1 MQRIELTLDQLIDRA
16 AELTTSGRKLLGIT
30 GAPGAG
36 KSTIAREIISKL
48 GKDRAALAPMDGFHL
63 SNATL
68 IAEGKRDR
76 KGAIDAFDAE

>member
-16 AELTTSGRKLLGIT
+16 AELTTSGRKILGIT

-48 GKDRAALAPMDGFHL
+48 GKDRAELAPMDGFRSEEHTSEL
-63 SNATL
+63 QSH
-68 IAEGKRDR
+68 
-76 KGAIDAFDAE
+76 